1 MGKSAMIR
9 PITTAIV
16 LPLCLALTASCAQAP
31 DSSTY
36 STAQAGQA
44 QTVVYGEVTA
54 LRPVEIKNGETRTGL
69 ISGALIGGI
78 AGAALGGDTA
88 GSIFGGLLGA
98 VAGGAAG
105 NAIQGSQTQAG
116 VEITIKLDSGGTVA
130 IVQPGDINEFR
141 PGDRVRV
148 VGDAHNARVTR

>member
-1 MGKSAMIR
+1 MNRLAV
-9 PITTAIV
+9 TAAIIPV
-16 LPLCLALTASCAQAP
+16 FFAFTGGCAQAP

-36 STAQAGQA
+36 STAEAGQA
-44 QTVVYGEVTA
+44 QTVVYGEVTG

-105 NAIQGSQTQAG
+105 NAIQGSQTQTG